1 MAENKPTQEQL
12 AEIDARLAAAQP
24 TAEQQA
30 QIDARLAAVDEQ
42 EMQEAEAA
50 RLAARSNAQRAFE
63 EQGLTDRVPG
73 VINTIDRTLSK
84 VPGVK
89 SLNRFLSQT
98 LDSAMLDYL
107 PDSAKNYLA
116 ELGVGY
122 PAGVNAEGIA
132 GKMGEA
138 VGMAAPYVA
147 LPLAAGEKLAFET
160 AAKLTPR
167 MNISPLRGFLEDMYR
182 TYLKNP
188 KMFLATETGG
198 AAGAAAA
205 GELLGVSEENKEEYS
220 PERIVTQRLFAELL
234 GGVLGSGI
242 PNALPS
248 TFKRA
253 KQTIQANLLPFT
265 TAGAEIRAARQ
276 MQARA
281 GSQEQRELF
290 ALLLEGMP
298 EGVTPA
304 QWLGDDT
311 LLAQQ
316 ARILADDKADVQN
329 TRGLTEQVGAQ
340 LMQARRVM
348 VEELYDAQGN
358 PRSRLDWA
366 RQIIQRVTPGTTKI
380 EKDQVD
386 KMLQQSY
393 DAFKPLYDKAR
404 GFELE
409 PEDADGLREV
419 IIGSADAPDITANED
434 SVKTA
439 RRWLTNLVTNYE
451 PEAAKDLAALDTPPP
466 AILGADGKPL
476 RPPTEAP
483 APAPKAPLNITS
495 TSDAI
500 NIRSKIREERR
511 KLRRTGGN
519 LEVRDLYGVAEE
531 ELTNFIRN
539 NVSDEA
545 AEELA
550 ETDAIYSQY
559 KVIED
564 AVFQSFDDN
573 LTGQNVSQSIKQS
586 TLATQSQLARGDTN
600 EAVQE
605 LRSLALQGR
614 DVETYLRDPE
624 RAALIVRGL
633 EPEEKAEVQ
642 AEFLRYIIAR
652 GKEVA
657 PIIETPVPG
666 VGTQKEIIPSAAT
679 LKRDLLDNLDVMRSL
694 GMSDD
699 EIKRVTNI
707 ADTLGKLEKPSP
719 EAVKKLFEDGPAS
732 LLELAAV
739 LVGTGQ
745 AALIGDATNV
755 GGSLVLAQFMANRAR
770 QLLSSFTGDQAAK
783 LMADAATDPELY
795 KVLLLKD
802 IAPRRQLIEGA
813 RYLQNYLYSAP
824 FSALGELEEGE
835 ERPLAPSDPLF
846 IEDEQASMPA
856 PSVPV
861 ASQMLRKIP
870 PAPSTRGVPGLGEP
884 TNEVSATP
892 VLAQGP
898 ANSQSREMMQQ
909 LFPEER
915 LA

>member
-30 QIDARLAAVDEQ
+30 QIDARLAAVNEQ

-84 VPGVK
+84 VPGVD

-98 LDSAMLDYL
+98 LDSAVLDYL
-107 PDSAKNYLA
+107 PAGPKNWLA
-116 ELGVGY
+116 ERGIGY
-122 PAGVNAEGIA
+122 PAGVDAEGVA
-132 GKMGEA
+132 GAAGRGI
-138 VGMAAPYVA
+138 GMAAPYVVA
-147 LPLAAGEKLAFET
+147 PLYAGEKLAFET
-160 AAKLTPR
+160 ALNLTPR
-167 MNISPLRGFLEDMYR
+167 MNINPLRATLEEMYK

-188 KMFLATETGG
+188 AMFLATE
-198 AAGAAAA
+198 AA
-205 GELLGVSEENKEEYS
+205 GEAGAQVIGDALDVSDEDKERYS
-220 PERIVTQRLFAELL
+220 PELIVTQRLFAELL
-234 GGVLGSGI
+234 GGSIGSGI

-248 TFKRA
+248 TWKRA
-253 KQTIQANLLPFT
+253 KQTLQATLLPFT
-265 TAGAEIRAARQ
+265 DAGASVIAARQ

-290 ALLLEGMP
+290 VLLLEGMP

-358 PRSRLDWA
+358 PRTPLDWA

-386 KMLQQSY
+386 TMLQQSY

-409 PEDADGLREV
+409 PEAADGLREV
-419 IIGSADAPDITANED
+419 VIGSADAPSITASKD
-434 SVKTA
+434 SIKTA
-439 RRWLTNLVTNYE
+439 RRWLRNLVTNYE

-466 AILGADGKPL
+466 VILGADEKPL

-495 TSDAI
+495 TNDAI

-511 KLRRTGGN
+511 RLRRTGGN
-519 LEVRDLYGVAEE
+519 QEVRDLYGVAEE

-539 NVSDEA
+539 NVSDEV

-600 EAVQE
+600 EAVKE

-633 EPEEKAEVQ
+633 EPEGKAQVQ
-642 AEFLRYIIAR
+642 SEFLRYLIAR
-652 GKEVA
+652 AKEVA

-666 VGTQKEIIPSAAT
+666 VGTQKIGRASCRE
-679 LKRDLLDNLDVMRSL
+679 
-694 GMSDD
+694 
-699 EIKRVTNI
+699 RV
-707 ADTLGKLEKPSP
+707 
-719 EAVKKLFEDGPAS
+719 
-732 LLELAAV
+732 
-739 LVGTGQ
+739 
-745 AALIGDATNV
+745 
-755 GGSLVLAQFMANRAR
+755 
-770 QLLSSFTGDQAAK
+770 
-783 LMADAATDPELY
+783 
-795 KVLLLKD
+795 
-802 IAPRRQLIEGA
+802 
-813 RYLQNYLYSAP
+813 
-824 FSALGELEEGE
+824 
-835 ERPLAPSDPLF
+835 
-846 IEDEQASMPA
+846 
-856 PSVPV
+856 
-861 ASQMLRKIP
+861 
-870 PAPSTRGVPGLGEP
+870 
-884 TNEVSATP
+884 
-892 VLAQGP
+892 
-898 ANSQSREMMQQ
+898 
-909 LFPEER
+909 
-915 LA
+915 

>member
-1 MAENKPTQEQL
+1 MNMTP
-12 AEIDARLAAAQP
+12 
-24 TAEQQA
+24 
-30 QIDARLAAVDEQ
+30 V
-42 EMQEAEAA
+42 
-50 RLAARSNAQRAFE
+50 RSF
-63 EQGLTDRVPG
+63 
-73 VINTIDRTLSK
+73 I
-84 VPGVK
+84 
-89 SLNRFLSQT
+89 
-98 LDSAMLDYL
+98 
-107 PDSAKNYLA
+107 
-116 ELGVGY
+116 
-122 PAGVNAEGIA
+122 
-132 GKMGEA
+132 
-138 VGMAAPYVA
+138 
-147 LPLAAGEKLAFET
+147 
-160 AAKLTPR
+160 
-167 MNISPLRGFLEDMYR
+167 EDMYQ
-182 TYLKNP
+182 TYLKSP
-188 KMFLATETGG
+188 KMFLATEAGG

-220 PERIVTQRLFAELL
+220 PERIVLQRLFAELL
-234 GGVLGSGI
+234 GGVIGSGI

-253 KQTIQANLLPFT
+253 KQTIQATLLPFT
-265 TAGAEIRAARQ
+265 DAGGSVVAARQ

-290 ALLLEGMP
+290 ALLLEGIP

-316 ARILADDKADVQN
+316 ARILVDDRADVKN

-409 PEDADGLREV
+409 PEAAEGLREL
-419 IIGSADAPDITANED
+419 IIGSADAPDITASKD
-434 SVKTA
+434 SIKTA
-439 RRWLTNLVTNYE
+439 RRWLTKLVTTYE

-466 AILGADGKPL
+466 VILGADEKPL

-495 TSDAI
+495 TNDAI
-500 NIRSKIREERR
+500 NIRSKIREQRR

-539 NVSDEA
+539 NVSDEV

-633 EPEEKAEVQ
+633 EPEEKAQVQ
-642 AEFLRYIIAR
+642 SEFLRYIITRA
-652 GKEVA
+652 KEVA
-657 PIIETPVPG
+657 PTIETPVPG
-666 VGTQKEIIPSAAT
+666 VGTQKEIIPSAGT

-719 EAVKKLFEDGPAS
+719 AELKRLFDDGPAD

-770 QLLSSFTGDQAAK
+770 QMLSFLTSNQAAK
-783 LMADAATDPELY
+783 LMADATTDPELY
-795 KVLLLKD
+795 SVLMLKD
-802 IAPRRQLIEGA
+802 IAPNRELIKGA
-813 RYLQNYLYSAP
+813 KYLQNYLYSAP

-835 ERPLAPSDPLF
+835 ERPLAPADPLF
-846 IEDEQASMPA
+846 IEDEQASVSAPA
-856 PSVPV
+856 PRPQ
-861 ASQMLRKIP
+861 AREMLRRIP
-870 PAPSTRGVPGLGEP
+870 TAPSTRGVPGLSGESAPSPAAIP
-884 TNEVSATP
+884 TSA
-892 VLAQGP
+892 VAQGP
-898 ANSQSREMMQQ
+898 ANSQSREMLQQ